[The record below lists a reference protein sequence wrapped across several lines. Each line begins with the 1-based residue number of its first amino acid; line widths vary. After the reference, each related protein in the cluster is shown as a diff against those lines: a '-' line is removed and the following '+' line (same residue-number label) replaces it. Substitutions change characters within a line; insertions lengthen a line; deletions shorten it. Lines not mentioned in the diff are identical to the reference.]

1 MKNLRI
7 SKTGYWQLRLVIPAD
22 VRDVL
27 GKREFKKSLGQLTKQ
42 EAEIE
47 ANLLLSKWKFEI
59 LRCRQ
64 QLKNITGT
72 ETNPVNLQ
80 HLSFDDDHK
89 KRITRQAVSSLELLA
104 GVPEVSN
111 QDVAHHIRE
120 RLEDDFD
127 ISATEDDVGAYF
139 GIYCKPASYLEQY
152 RLEKLSGLVNKRSE
166 DEHLGVLRNQFIA
179 NFPIIDDR
187 FTKRMVEQWWD
198 SFRVCEKPPA
208 PSTLRKY
215 KSHCSAYMRW
225 LRRKEYTLRPNF
237 FDELE
242 PITKREASK
251 KRVIPKRKAFTDTEI
266 GILWSAMISAKKP
279 DKPLQE
285 LFLLALYTGCRIEEL
300 CQLQECDVKQTET
313 GRLYIDIP
321 VSKTERGEE
330 RLVPVHKAIEPIV
343 TSKTGY
349 LVEVGIVNNRYG
361 ERSSAIGKRFSRLKS
376 KLNFGA
382 DKVFHSTRK
391 TFIDKLKEHGTPEQ
405 FAADI
410 VGHEIHTMT
419 YGVYASG
426 APIST
431 LFQYVDQISYKSLE
445 QQTNDSV

>member
-1 MKNLRI
+1 MKNLKI
-7 SKTGYWQLRLVIPAD
+7 SKTGYWQLRLVVPAD
-22 VRDVL
+22 VRETL

-47 ANLLLSKWKFEI
+47 ANFLLSKWKLDI

-64 QLKNITGT
+64 QLKSKHSTGT
-72 ETNPVNLQ
+72 TQTSLQ
-80 HLSFDDDHK
+80 HLSFDDEHK
-89 KRITRQAVSSLELLA
+89 QRITRQAVSNLELLA
-104 GVPEVSN
+104 GVPDVSN
-111 QDVAHHIRE
+111 QDVAHHIKE

-139 GIYCKPASYLEQY
+139 GIYCKTGSCLEQY
-152 RLEKLSGLVNKRSE
+152 RLERLKGSMNQRSE

-179 NFPIIDDR
+179 SFPIIDDR
-187 FTKRMVEQWWD
+187 FTKKRVEQWWD
-198 SFRVCEKPPA
+198 NFRVCDNPPS

-215 KSHCSAYMRW
+215 KSHCSAYMKW

-251 KRVIPKRKAFTDTEI
+251 KRVIPKRKAFTDADIEK
-266 GILWSAMISAKKP
+266 LWSAMNSTQRP
-279 DKPLQE
+279 DKALQE

-300 CQLQECDVKQTET
+300 CQLQEGDVKQTET
-313 GRLYIDIP
+313 GRFYIDIP

-330 RLVPVHKAIEPIV
+330 RLVPVHKAIEPLIV
-343 TSKTGY
+343 GKKGY
-349 LVEVGIVNNRYG
+349 LVEVGVVKNRYG
-361 ERSSAIGKRFSRLKS
+361 ERSSAIGKRFSRLKT

-391 TFIDKLKEHGTPEQ
+391 TFIDKLKEQGTPEQ

-426 APIST
+426 APVST
-431 LFQYVDQISYKSLE
+431 LFQYVDSISYKSLE
-445 QQTNDSV
+445 P